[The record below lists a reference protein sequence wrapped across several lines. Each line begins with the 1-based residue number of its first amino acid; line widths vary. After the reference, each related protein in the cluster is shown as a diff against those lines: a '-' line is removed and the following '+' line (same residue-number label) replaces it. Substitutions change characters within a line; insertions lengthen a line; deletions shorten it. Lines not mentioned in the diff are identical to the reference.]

1 MSYNQLFIE
10 ALREGYPTSI
20 FTESELKFV
29 TSKELI
35 EVKRDRFWPK
45 FVGEFTTPEN
55 SYFSLPKNFEPTD
68 ENVELFKKVLL
79 RHKDTKGIDGKTL
92 ITNNTFAV
100 SPDGQL
106 KSEKFFY
113 NELKEFFLDYLTY
126 EYIYPSKQKKV
137 HSTSPVT
144 GGKIDVFS
152 TMRTRKQKG
161 PGITY
166 KVKDIKNTEGW
177 NLDDIYWST
186 INELST
192 KYATDDDR
200 KQISEMRSFLED
212 QGYVFSTIDVS
223 DKDQIIKE
231 INKCEVG
238 IIHQPIKNTLI
249 DYFKSRMVGEKFSL
263 NIFYTVKFQYVWE
276 QLVRDALCH
285 SEDWKDKLKDV
296 FLEYKPTKRRYEED
310 DKPIVYR
317 ELMPDL
323 FSYDKQTDKC
333 FIGDAKYYQDPENS
347 HFDKEM
353 YLYNQLI
360 RNKYPMCVFIPSS
373 VTRRIDVR
381 EQGEFELLVF
391 NLSVKDV
398 IQDAIDKNS
407 RITVERIHDLIL
419 KNCNKYLEVK
429 TRLINGNFI
438 Q

>member
-20 FTESELKFV
+20 FTDSELKFV

-35 EVKRDRFWPK
+35 EVRRDRFWPK

-68 ENVELFKKVLL
+68 ENVELFKKVLQNYKEL
-79 RHKDTKGIDGKTL
+79 KGTDGKTL
-92 ITNNTFAV
+92 LTNNTFAV
-100 SPDGQL
+100 SPDQL

-126 EYIYPSKQKKV
+126 EYVYPSKQKKV

-166 KVKDIKNTEGW
+166 KVKDIKNTEDW

-186 INELST
+186 ISELSK
-192 KYATDDDR
+192 KYATEDDI

-223 DKDQIIKE
+223 NKDQIIKQ
-231 INKCEVG
+231 INKCDVG

-249 DYFKSRMVGEKFSL
+249 DYFKSRMVGENFSL

-276 QLVRDALCH
+276 QLVRDALSH
-285 SEDWKDKLKDV
+285 NEDFKNQIKEV
-296 FLEYKPTKRRYEED
+296 FLEYKPTRRRYEEGD
-310 DKPIVYR
+310 VPTTYR
-317 ELMPDL
+317 DLMPDL
-323 FSYDKQTDKC
+323 FSYDTQTDKC
-333 FIGDAKYYQDPENS
+333 FIGDAKYYQDPDNS

-353 YLYNQLI
+353 YVYNQLI
-360 RNKYPMCVFIPSS
+360 DNKYPMCVFIPSS
-373 VTRRIDVR
+373 FTRRIDVR
-381 EQGEFELLVF
+381 EQGDFQLIVF
-391 NLSVKDV
+391 RLSVKEAIEDAV
-398 IQDAIDKNS
+398 TESNRTINRIQQLIQKNS
-407 RITVERIHDLIL
+407 SP
-419 KNCNKYLEVK
+419 N
-429 TRLINGNFI
+429 RLRGGNFI
-438 Q
+438 TE